1 MTEIAITHL
10 GLCTPLGQTPE
21 QVLPHLLDGNTDGMQ
36 WRSDLIPNTQV
47 LVGQVNAILPDIPE
61 RFKRFR
67 CRNNQ
72 LLLAAIQQIEQ
83 QVELAKTQF
92 GPDRIGIILGTSTS
106 GIAKGENALTYRM
119 EHGVLPDDYL
129 YSKQELGNSCDFLKH
144 YFELSGP
151 CYTVSTACSSSAKV
165 FASAKRLLNAG
176 ICDMV
181 IVGGADS
188 LCKLTL
194 NGFHS
199 LESIS
204 KGHCQPFS
212 INRDGINIGEGAA
225 LFTLVR
231 GKSEIMLAGVGES
244 SDAHHISA
252 PHPEGTGAITAIEM
266 ALKDANIDANQI
278 DYINLHGTATMKNDA
293 MESRALAKVFGQS
306 LPMMSSTK
314 PLSGH
319 ALGAAGAI
327 EAAFCFLLLSKLN
340 VTGRMPPQLGD
351 HLWDENNPPLPFV
364 QSNMHTKLNYIM
376 SNSFAF
382 GGSNA
387 SVIFCRATI

>member
-21 QVLPHLLDGNTDGMQ
+21 QVLTHLLEGNTDGMQ
-36 WRSDLIPNTQV
+36 WRDDLIPNTQV
-47 LVGQVNAILPDIPE
+47 LVGQVDAVLPEIPE
-61 RFKRFR
+61 HFKRFR
-67 CRNNQ
+67 SRNNQ
-72 LLLAAIQQIEQ
+72 LLLAAAQQIEQ
-83 QVELAKTQF
+83 QVELAKTQY
-92 GPDRIGIILGTSTS
+92 GTERIGIILGTSTS
-106 GIAKGENALTYRM
+106 GIARGENALAYRM

-129 YSKQELGNSCDFLKH
+129 YSKQELGNSCDFLQH

-176 ICDMV
+176 VCDMV

-252 PHPEGTGAITAIEM
+252 PHPEGTGAIAAIEM
-266 ALKDANIDANQI
+266 ALKDANIDAYQI

-351 HLWDENNPPLPFV
+351 HLWDENNPLLPFV

-387 SVIFCRATI
+387 SVIFCRGTI

>member
-10 GLCTPLGQTPE
+10 GLCTPLGQTQE
-21 QVLPHLLDGNTDGMQ
+21 QVLAHLLEGNTNGMQ
-36 WRSDLIPNTQV
+36 WRGDLIPNTQV
-47 LVGQVNAILPDIPE
+47 LVGQVDAVLPKIPE
-61 RFKRFR
+61 HFKRFR
-67 CRNNQ
+67 SRNNQ
-72 LLLAAIQQIEQ
+72 LILAAAQQIEQ
-83 QVELAKTQF
+83 QVKLAKAQY
-92 GPDRIGIILGTSTS
+92 GAERIGVILGTSTS
-106 GIAKGENALTYRM
+106 GIARGENALTYRM

-129 YSKQELGNSCDFLKH
+129 YSKQELGNSCDFLQH
-144 YFELSGP
+144 YFDLSGP

-176 ICDMV
+176 VCDMV

-252 PHPEGTGAITAIEM
+252 PHPEGTGAIAAIEM
-266 ALKDANIDANQI
+266 ALQDANIDANQI

-293 MESRALAKVFGQS
+293 MESLALAKVFGQS
-306 LPMMSSTK
+306 LPPMSSTK
-314 PLSGH
+314 PISGH

-351 HLWDENNPPLPFV
+351 HLWDENNPLLPFV
-364 QSNMHTKLNYIM
+364 QSSMQTKLNYIM

-387 SVIFCRATI
+387 SVIFCRGTI

>member
-10 GLCTPLGQTPE
+10 GLCTPLGQTQE
-21 QVLPHLLDGNTDGMQ
+21 QVLQGLLEGDTSGML
-36 WRSDLIPNTQV
+36 WRDDLIPNTRV
-47 LVGQVNAILPDIPE
+47 LVGQVTNILPEIPSHLE
-61 RFKRFR
+61 RFL

-72 LLLAAIQQIEQ
+72 LILAAAQQIEL
-83 QVELAKTQF
+83 QVEQAKSQF
-92 GPDRIGIILGTSTS
+92 GAERIGIILGTSTS
-106 GIAKGENALTYRM
+106 GIARGESALAYRM
-119 EHGVLPDDYL
+119 THGALPVDYL
-129 YSKQELGNSCDFLKH
+129 YSKQELGNSSEFLQH
-144 YFELSGP
+144 YFALSGP

-165 FASAKRLLNAG
+165 FASAKRLLEAN

-199 LESIS
+199 LESVS
-204 KGHCQPFS
+204 KSHCQPFS

-252 PHPEGTGAITAIEM
+252 PHPEGTGAIAAIAM
-266 ALKDANIDANQI
+266 ALKQANIDARQI

-293 MESRALAKVFGQS
+293 MESRALASVFGHT
-306 LPMMSSTK
+306 LPPVSSTK

-327 EAAFCFLLLSKLN
+327 EAAFCFLLLSRLN
-340 VTGRMPPQLGD
+340 VNGGMPPQIGD
-351 HLWDENNPPLPFV
+351 HQWDESNPQLPFV
-364 QSNMHTKLNYIM
+364 QPNTRTQLNYIM

-387 SVIFCRATI
+387 SVIFCRGKC